1 MLFRS
6 VSQSRYERKRNQDGT
21 ETEHYKEELKS
32 TLENK
37 ENKSFLS
44 SSSRSDNDDEKK
56 IIDSESSNA
65 PTLSAIGNN
74 SPPVAARPPSVEE
87 VEEYMLELGVF
98 PEQAKKEAAKFW
110 THNQARGWVTGK
122 VILKGQLTDS
132 RQYEQRAEFY
142 WEERDTIA
150 LNWHALGEYIVE
162 YFAYPADL
170 TLSTDDSYEFEVDTE
185 ALEAIPLYAAAQVL
199 LNENNVVG
207 DRLMNEF
214 NVLLANLNPKI
225 ANGANFVAN
234 SLFQGTHNKLF

>member
-1 MLFRS
+1 MKT
-6 VSQSRYERKRNQDGT
+6 ERKRNQDGT

-122 VILKGQLTDS
+122 VNTPIADFKPVVVRWIAKINEYESKDRNTALPRPEQGGGGYKSLEEIDDFYNRRNAA
-132 RQYEQRAEFY
+132 RQQPF
-142 WEERDTIA
+142 
-150 LNWHALGEYIVE
+150 
-162 YFAYPADL
+162 P
-170 TLSTDDSYEFEVDTE
+170 
-185 ALEAIPLYAAAQVL
+185 
-199 LNENNVVG
+199 
-207 DRLMNEF
+207 
-214 NVLLANLNPKI
+214 
-225 ANGANFVAN
+225 
-234 SLFQGTHNKLF
+234 